1 MSTTSSPV
9 PLVFGRY
16 AVLNRLAVG
25 GMGEIFLARQVGVS
39 GFERPVI
46 LKSLLPDL
54 LEQEGSLEMFLDE
67 ARVAGRLNHPNV
79 VHVFEVGEWEG
90 TFYIAMEYIEGENL
104 GRLARAASRSGAALS
119 PGVCARIIRDAAL
132 GLDHAHQAVDAQGV
146 SLDLV
151 HRDISPQNI
160 MVRLDGVTKV
170 VDFGVAKASNRST
183 RTRTGILKGKL
194 RYMSPEQV
202 RNHPLDGR
210 SDQYALGVVLWELVT
225 HRPLVETDNAPE
237 AMRRIALT
245 PALKPS
251 MLVDGVSPLLDNIIL
266 RMLAK
271 PREQRFERCGDV
283 ARALQ
288 QYLDETPRGPEDDV
302 AQTAERLVGEMVRA
316 RMRES
321 SVGLGSLLPRVS
333 ESSVTCP
340 RCGQSTRGSSRF
352 CPHCG
357 SAMAAISG
365 GVSGSPDAN
374 APLVTAEPPA
384 SVGAVEAHETAASR
398 TRSLRPEGARS
409 QDVSVVSEGQLID
422 LDAPPTELHGPAT
435 VTGVASA
442 PLTEEGP
449 AATVRMRARE
459 AGSLKRK
466 LVIVTVELEGAEALR
481 KALGPEE
488 GMEAV
493 GQLMDLAAAIAE
505 RHEAEVVQLTESR
518 WSLAFGLPV
527 SRRDD
532 PSRAVRC
539 VLELLRAVETSGVS
553 PAPTTRAGLEFDA
566 VLVSGGGG
574 RAPWRVTGVGL
585 EHAAALAQAASP
597 GEVLVGSAAKALLEE
612 GVRFGPERSLA
623 SGGAWR
629 VEGLGGVVRGTP
641 FVGREDALVAA
652 RLVVDSL
659 RAGQGSA
666 RLFSGAAGVGKS
678 RLLEAVAEQAA
689 REPGPRVVRTSAE
702 DLRGAGAMG
711 LMRSVLT
718 GLARMLG
725 PVPEGAPL
733 QPLGLLGLSSQEVA
747 ALWRRLSQGGPSGQL
762 QAADAALTETLLR
775 AARPGGLLLLVDD
788 AHHADVASLELLV
801 ALVRAS
807 GSRVSLIATTAPE
820 ALPVA
825 ITSLPLSV
833 LGGMPRP
840 ELRALLAAAFGAPPS
855 AEVEALV
862 LERSNGNPSFALE
875 LMRALVERGAV
886 QRLGGALQATAPL
899 GEAVLPDSLGLALGS
914 RLDLL
919 PPPLQRFLSRAAV
932 EGAVFSAALVRASLS
947 DEVVEADVPE
957 LLVVD
962 GWLAEVKELPGCLRF
977 TQELARQALLER
989 LPVSAL
995 RRAHHALAE
1004 ALGQEAFVAEPARE
1018 VRVAD
1023 HLLAAGAPGA
1033 SAACE
1038 RAGERLSARG
1048 EWRAAFDYFR
1058 RAMGESPGAT
1068 LAARLWQLGMLT
1080 RACTCLTQ
1088 VDPASVASVAEPWLG
1103 RLPDTEAP
1111 AARAELVR
1119 RIAAA
1124 ELKLG
1129 QVAAA
1134 EARLLA
1140 IREAAATEPEVEA
1153 WVLGEHSRAR
1163 EARGDIAGA
1172 VELVT
1177 RAFQRM
1183 GGKPAR
1189 APDFYWEH
1197 LNLLGRL
1204 QLRLQQPE
1212 KARVSFTHAAE
1223 QARAT
1228 GSLVGQARALS
1239 NLAGLRVLAGD
1250 HAVALTELER
1260 ALHLAE
1266 QAGDSQE
1273 AARIHYNAG
1282 RLLGAG
1288 GQVAEARERL
1298 ERARERSRVAG
1309 WREGEALATQALGA
1323 LSPRP

>member
-1 MSTTSSPV
+1 MSTSSSPV

-251 MLVDGVSPLLDNIIL
+251 MLVDGVSPLLDSIIL

-321 SVGLGSLLPRVS
+321 SVGLGSLLPRVP

-365 GVSGSPDAN
+365 GVSGSPEAQ
-374 APLVTAEPPA
+374 APQATTEPPA
-384 SVGAVEAHETAASR
+384 PVGDETGASR
-398 TRSLRPEGARS
+398 TRSLRPEGERS

-422 LDAPPTELHGPAT
+422 LEAPPTELHGPAT
-435 VTGVASA
+435 VATVASA
-442 PLTEEGP
+442 PAMEDGP
-449 AATVRMRARE
+449 TATVRMRGRE

-585 EHAAALAQAASP
+585 EHSAALAQAASP

-629 VEGLGGVVRGTP
+629 
-641 FVGREDALVAA
+641 
-652 RLVVDSL
+652 
-659 RAGQGSA
+659 
-666 RLFSGAAGVGKS
+666 
-678 RLLEAVAEQAA
+678 
-689 REPGPRVVRTSAE
+689 
-702 DLRGAGAMG
+702 
-711 LMRSVLT
+711 
-718 GLARMLG
+718 
-725 PVPEGAPL
+725 
-733 QPLGLLGLSSQEVA
+733 
-747 ALWRRLSQGGPSGQL
+747 
-762 QAADAALTETLLR
+762 
-775 AARPGGLLLLVDD
+775 
-788 AHHADVASLELLV
+788 
-801 ALVRAS
+801 
-807 GSRVSLIATTAPE
+807 
-820 ALPVA
+820 
-825 ITSLPLSV
+825 
-833 LGGMPRP
+833 
-840 ELRALLAAAFGAPPS
+840 
-855 AEVEALV
+855 
-862 LERSNGNPSFALE
+862 
-875 LMRALVERGAV
+875 
-886 QRLGGALQATAPL
+886 
-899 GEAVLPDSLGLALGS
+899 
-914 RLDLL
+914 
-919 PPPLQRFLSRAAV
+919 
-932 EGAVFSAALVRASLS
+932 
-947 DEVVEADVPE
+947 
-957 LLVVD
+957 
-962 GWLAEVKELPGCLRF
+962 
-977 TQELARQALLER
+977 
-989 LPVSAL
+989 
-995 RRAHHALAE
+995 
-1004 ALGQEAFVAEPARE
+1004 
-1018 VRVAD
+1018 
-1023 HLLAAGAPGA
+1023 
-1033 SAACE
+1033 
-1038 RAGERLSARG
+1038 
-1048 EWRAAFDYFR
+1048 
-1058 RAMGESPGAT
+1058 
-1068 LAARLWQLGMLT
+1068 
-1080 RACTCLTQ
+1080 
-1088 VDPASVASVAEPWLG
+1088 
-1103 RLPDTEAP
+1103 
-1111 AARAELVR
+1111 
-1119 RIAAA
+1119 
-1124 ELKLG
+1124 
-1129 QVAAA
+1129 
-1134 EARLLA
+1134 
-1140 IREAAATEPEVEA
+1140 
-1153 WVLGEHSRAR
+1153 
-1163 EARGDIAGA
+1163 
-1172 VELVT
+1172 
-1177 RAFQRM
+1177 
-1183 GGKPAR
+1183 
-1189 APDFYWEH
+1189 
-1197 LNLLGRL
+1197 
-1204 QLRLQQPE
+1204 
-1212 KARVSFTHAAE
+1212 
-1223 QARAT
+1223 
-1228 GSLVGQARALS
+1228 
-1239 NLAGLRVLAGD
+1239 
-1250 HAVALTELER
+1250 
-1260 ALHLAE
+1260 
-1266 QAGDSQE
+1266 
-1273 AARIHYNAG
+1273 
-1282 RLLGAG
+1282 
-1288 GQVAEARERL
+1288 
-1298 ERARERSRVAG
+1298 
-1309 WREGEALATQALGA
+1309 
-1323 LSPRP
+1323 

>member
-1 MSTTSSPV
+1 MSTSRSPV

-251 MLVDGVSPLLDNIIL
+251 MLVDGVSPLLDSIIL

-365 GVSGSPDAN
+365 GVSGSPEAK
-374 APLVTAEPPA
+374 APLATAEPPA
-384 SVGAVEAHETAASR
+384 PGGDAACATR

-409 QDVSVVSEGQLID
+409 QDVSVVSDGQLID
-422 LDAPPTELHGPAT
+422 LEAPPTELHGPAT
-435 VTGVASA
+435 VTTAASV
-442 PLTEEGP
+442 PLAEDGP
-449 AATVRMRARE
+449 AATVRMRGRE

-466 LVIVTVELEGAEALR
+466 LVIVTVALEGAEALR

-532 PSRAVRC
+532 PARAVRC
-539 VLELLRAVETSGVS
+539 VLELLRAVEASGVS
-553 PAPTTRAGLEFDA
+553 PAPTLRAGLEFDA

-585 EHAAALAQAASP
+585 EHSAALAQAAAP
-597 GEVLVGSAAKALLEE
+597 GEVLVGSAAKGLLEE

-623 SGGAWR
+623 SGSAWR
-629 VEGLGGVVRGTP
+629 VEGLGGVMRGTP

-652 RLVVDSL
+652 RRVVDAL
-659 RAGQGSA
+659 KAGQGSA
-666 RLFSGAAGVGKS
+666 RLFSGAAGMGKS

-718 GLARMLG
+718 SLARMLG

-733 QPLGLLGLSSQEVA
+733 QPLALLGLSSQEVA

-775 AARPGGLLLLVDD
+775 AARVGGLLLLVDD
-788 AHHADVASLELLV
+788 VHHADVASLELLV
-801 ALVRAS
+801 ALVSAP
-807 GSRVSLIATTAPE
+807 GSRVALMATTAPE

-840 ELRALLAAAFGAPPS
+840 ELRTLLASAFGAPPS
-855 AEVEALV
+855 AEVESLV
-862 LERSNGNPSFALE
+862 FERSSGNPSFALE

-886 QRLGGALQATAPL
+886 QRLGGALQATQPL
-899 GEAVLPDSLGLALGS
+899 GEAVLPDSLGLALGA

-962 GWLAEVKELPGCLRF
+962 GWLTEVKERPGCLRF

-995 RRAHHALAE
+995 RRAHQALAE
-1004 ALGQEAFVAEPARE
+1004 ALGKDAFAAEPARE

-1058 RAMGESPGAT
+1058 RAMGDSPGAT
-1068 LAARLWQLGMLT
+1068 PAARLWQWGMLT

-1088 VDPASVASVAEPWLG
+1088 VDPASVASIAEPWLG

-1163 EARGDIAGA
+1163 EARGDITGA

-1177 RAFQRM
+1177 RAFLRM

-1204 QLRLQQPE
+1204 QLRLQQAE

-1239 NLAGLRVLAGD
+1239 NLAGLRVLAGE
-1250 HAVALTELER
+1250 HAAALTELER
-1260 ALHLAE
+1260 ALSLAE

-1288 GQVAEARERL
+1288 GQLAEARVRL
-1298 ERARERSRVAG
+1298 ERARERSRIAG

-1323 LSPRP
+1323 LAPRP